1 MGVKTE
7 NQQQSLN
14 TSAADTQE
22 LDIKA
27 VLVYILG
34 TILQIEVITLV
45 SVGIEKLVN
54 LIDKNSSFP
63 S

>member
-14 TSAADTQE
+14 ISAATQE

-54 LIDKNSSFP
+54 LIDKNSSFR